1 MNEGM
6 ENSPQHRHRIGTFFL
21 LIGFVSFFL
30 FLLSG
35 FSRQPAFG
43 FFFLGLI
50 AAIIGFQLRR
60 GLERPASGRFRMI
73 QQWRENQRRQ
83 KQEDKGKDKEEDKQ

>member
-1 MNEGM
+1 M
-6 ENSPQHRHRIGTFFL
+6 ENRPQHGPRIGTFFL

-50 AAIIGFQLRR
+50 TLLIGFQLRR
-60 GLERPASGRFRMI
+60 GQERSSSGRFRMI
-73 QQWRENQRRQ
+73 QQWRERQQ
-83 KQEDKGKDKEEDKQ
+83 KQEDKDKDEDKH

>member
-1 MNEGM
+1 M
-6 ENSPQHRHRIGTFFL
+6 ERQLMDNSPQHRPRIGTFFL
-21 LIGFVSFFL
+21 LIGFVSFFI

-50 AAIIGFQLRR
+50 AAVIGFLLRR
-60 GLERPASGRFRMI
+60 GLERPTSGRFRLI
-73 QQWRENQRRQ
+73 QQWRERQRQQ
-83 KQEDKGKDKEEDKQ
+83 KREDKDDGKP

>member
-1 MNEGM
+1 M
-6 ENSPQHRHRIGTFFL
+6 ENSPRHRPRIGTFFL
-21 LIGFVSFFL
+21 LIGFVSFLL

-50 AAIIGFQLRR
+50 AVIIGFQLRR
-60 GLERPASGRFRMI
+60 GLQRPASGRFRML
-73 QQWRENQRRQ
+73 QQWRERQRQQ
-83 KQEDKGKDKEEDKQ
+83 KQEDKDEDKQ